1 MSNPYVV
8 FAAVFTGISVV
19 MLGFTFTMVM
29 LAAFY
34 PDDLNDHK
42 DN

>member
-8 FAAVFTGISVV
+8 FAAVFTGCSLILLGLTFV
-19 MLGFTFTMVM
+19 MAM
-29 LAAFY
+29 LSAFY